1 MEEGRISLFRIPI
14 AIVPVDFE
22 SALVKRLFD
31 KVGFDETFDILY
43 TEAKRGAIDYCVE
56 LKKNTSAKG
65 HELANLYAQIITMS
79 GYGKATVTDFDPLS
93 KKVFCRFDNSPIATR
108 YIARYGKSKF
118 PLDIITCGFY
128 AGSFNVL
135 FDADYDAFE
144 VSCIGRGDPF
154 CNFVYGEPKYIQ
166 ELRKVRMEQ
175 FLSK

>member
-1 MEEGRISLFRIPI
+1 MFDFANKLLIARHLALEEGRISLFRIPI

-79 GYGKATVTDFDPLS
+79 GKATVTDFDP
-93 KKVFCRFDNSPIATR
+93 K
-108 YIARYGKSKF
+108 ARKSF
-118 PLDIITCGFY
+118 VDLIT
-128 AGSFNVL
+128 
-135 FDADYDAFE
+135 
-144 VSCIGRGDPF
+144 P
-154 CNFVYGEPKYIQ
+154 Q
-166 ELRKVRMEQ
+166 
-175 FLSK
+175 